1 MAKSIPPTGMGF
13 WSRDILAGDFLSGAK
28 FQNGFL
34 ESHLSYYDV
43 HFNISFFDYD
53 NEWNSLIMESQ
64 RDKKGSHFVFGS
76 FEKMQLFLQKDDEF
90 EAEKVEPEKA

>member
-13 WSRDILAGDFLSGAK
+13 VSRDILAGDFLSGAK

-34 ESHLSYYDV
+34 ESHLSYNDV

-53 NEWNSLIMESQ
+53 NEWNSFIMESQ

-76 FEKMQLFLQKDDEF
+76 FKKIQLFLQKDDEF
-90 EAEKVEPEKA
+90 EAEKVEPKKA